1 MSLLDLSAVF
11 LILLAVVGWSN
22 ERWFKLPVS
31 VAMLSAGVLAA
42 VGLYVAQR
50 VIGPFWGFNDAKG
63 ELLKLNFSAAVLNYL
78 LAFLLFAAGMQVDLR
93 ELRRRTVAVW
103 TLATLGVVVSTA
115 LVGLGLWL
123 AARALSIDLPL
134 PWALVFGALISPT
147 DPVAVTAALSGHKS
161 ERPISARLAAVL
173 QGESLFNDGFG
184 LVVFSAV
191 VAFAMSGATP
201 HPVGI
206 GIGAVAEAGGGLL
219 LGLALGWLA
228 VLALRAIDDAVIEV
242 TVTLALAVGVY
253 AVAHLLHASGP
264 IAGAAAGIIMGHYG
278 VHTAFS
284 DHSRRYVEA
293 FWELV
298 DEILNAFLFLL
309 LGLQLFVVPLVWRDS
324 GLIVAAGL
332 LTIIARV
339 VVVLP
344 WGAYFH
350 FRHEERGASLIL
362 AWGGLRG
369 AISLALAL
377 TLPETPYRPLLL
389 ALAFTT
395 VTGSVVIQGL
405 TFIPLARRLAAPD
418 KLAR

>member
-11 LILLAVVGWSN
+11 LVLLAGVGWAN
-22 ERWFKLPVS
+22 QKMFRLPVS

-42 VGLYVAQR
+42 VGLYAAQSF
-50 VIGPFWGFNDAKG
+50 IGPFWGFNDAKG
-63 ELLKLNFSAAVLNYL
+63 ELSKLNFSAAVLNYL

-115 LVGLGLWL
+115 LVGVGLWG
-123 AARALSIDLPL
+123 AARLLGIDLPL

-147 DPVAVTAALSGHKS
+147 DPVAVTAALSGHGG
-161 ERPISARLAAVL
+161 ERPISARLGAVL

-191 VAFAMSGATP
+191 LAFAMSGAAP
-201 HPVGI
+201 HPWE
-206 GIGAVAEAGGGLL
+206 IGASALFEAGGGLL

-253 AVAHLLHASGP
+253 ALAHLLHASGP
-264 IAGAAAGIIMGHYG
+264 IAAAAAGIIMGHYG

-324 GLIVAAGL
+324 GLILAAGL
-332 LTIIARV
+332 LTIAARII
-339 VVVLP
+339 VVLP

-362 AWGGLRG
+362 TWGGLRG

-377 TLPETPYRPLLL
+377 TLPTTPYRPLLL

-405 TFIPLARRLAAPD
+405 TFGPLTKRLARTSKAD
-418 KLAR
+418 T